1 MKWFS
6 VIFWLIWLPSL
17 AMAQN
22 DSVSSVEKSWGDS
35 VQMIADNN
43 DLQQEPKRKK
53 GLIRKIYNG
62 FVGFIRGFSDID
74 TLYIEPQH
82 YKFSAMLMT
91 TYNFENYTIKSKSGQ
106 QVSFSPET
114 KLKIGPYV
122 SWSLLAWGYTIDLAY
137 ISANKKKEFELSVY
151 TSRFG
156 LDFLRRSTG
165 SDYRIRSWGLDD
177 QSTTELE
184 EGIPFDGLEV
194 SITGLNAYYIL
205 NHRKF
210 SYPAAFNQSPC
221 QRRSAG
227 SLMFGG
233 GYTRH
238 SLELDYMKLKNTIE
252 MATDVEEKVDSGL
265 LFDKINYMDFSL
277 SAGYGYNWVF
287 SKNWLLSVSLAANLG
302 YKTSEGIRGMDVSF
316 LKNFSFHNFSLDG
329 VGRFGVIWND
339 SKWFFGT
346 YGVDHSYIYKKSQF
360 ETSNYFGNINVY
372 IGFNFGRKKNH

>member
-156 LDFLRRSTG
+156 LDFLRKSTG

-346 YGVDHSYIYKKSQF
+346 YGVVHSYRYKKSQF

>member
-1 MKWFS
+1 M
-6 VIFWLIWLPSL
+6 
-17 AMAQN
+17 
-22 DSVSSVEKSWGDS
+22 
-35 VQMIADNN
+35 
-43 DLQQEPKRKK
+43 
-53 GLIRKIYNG
+53 
-62 FVGFIRGFSDID
+62 
-74 TLYIEPQH
+74 
-82 YKFSAMLMT
+82 
-91 TYNFENYTIKSKSGQ
+91 
-106 QVSFSPET
+106 
-114 KLKIGPYV
+114 

-346 YGVDHSYIYKKSQF
+346 YGVVHSYRYKKSQF

>member
-346 YGVDHSYIYKKSQF
+346 YGVVHSYRYKKSQF

>member
-122 SWSLLAWGYTIDLAY
+122 SWSLLAWGCTIDLAY

-346 YGVDHSYIYKKSQF
+346 YGVVHSYRYKKSQF

>member
-22 DSVSSVEKSWGDS
+22 DSVSSMEKSWGDS

-346 YGVDHSYIYKKSQF
+346 YGVVHSYRYKKSQF

>member
-1 MKWFS
+1 
-6 VIFWLIWLPSL
+6 
-17 AMAQN
+17 
-22 DSVSSVEKSWGDS
+22 
-35 VQMIADNN
+35 
-43 DLQQEPKRKK
+43 
-53 GLIRKIYNG
+53 
-62 FVGFIRGFSDID
+62 
-74 TLYIEPQH
+74 
-82 YKFSAMLMT
+82 
-91 TYNFENYTIKSKSGQ
+91 
-106 QVSFSPET
+106 
-114 KLKIGPYV
+114 
-122 SWSLLAWGYTIDLAY
+122 
-137 ISANKKKEFELSVY
+137 
-151 TSRFG
+151 
-156 LDFLRRSTG
+156 
-165 SDYRIRSWGLDD
+165 
-177 QSTTELE
+177 
-184 EGIPFDGLEV
+184 
-194 SITGLNAYYIL
+194 
-205 NHRKF
+205 
-210 SYPAAFNQSPC
+210 
-221 QRRSAG
+221 
-227 SLMFGG
+227 MFGG

-346 YGVDHSYIYKKSQF
+346 YGVVHSYRYKKSQF

>member
-1 MKWFS
+1 
-6 VIFWLIWLPSL
+6 
-17 AMAQN
+17 MAQN

-346 YGVDHSYIYKKSQF
+346 YGVVHSYRYKKSQF